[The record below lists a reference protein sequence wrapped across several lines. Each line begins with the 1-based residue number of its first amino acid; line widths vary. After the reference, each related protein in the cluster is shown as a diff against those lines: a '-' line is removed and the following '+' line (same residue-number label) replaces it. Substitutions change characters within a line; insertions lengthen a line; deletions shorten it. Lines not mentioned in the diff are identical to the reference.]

1 MKKFLIRATCIIA
14 MVLALASC
22 DDIVESVLN
31 YPGSV
36 IIDKSYVE
44 GKYKFELLMKTEWS
58 NGPHY
63 SYETITVRKYEFDR
77 YDIGDTIPE
86 QPKTSD

>member
-1 MKKFLIRATCIIA
+1 MKRLLITLLIST
-14 MVLALASC
+14 VLALAAC
-22 DDIVESVLN
+22 DDIEESVLN

-36 IIDKSYVE
+36 IIGKSFE
-44 GKYKFELLMKTEWS
+44 GGKYKFELLMKSEWG

-77 YDIGDTIPE
+77 YGIGDTVPDTNTKA
-86 QPKTSD
+86 QQN